1 MAGLS
6 AARRLAALGV
16 DFTVLEAKRRIG
28 GRAHTDRAVLGLP
41 FDLGCHWLHS
51 ADRNPLTRIAA
62 AFGFT
67 AVPNRLIRR
76 IHGGTAGR
84 RMRSATTG
92 RSSSGRS
99 GSAWTRPAT
108 RGGDMPAG
116 ALLDRSHRWSGLYE
130 SWFGMLNG
138 ATPGAVSTLDL
149 ARYGDSGDNRQV
161 REGLGT
167 LVARYGTGI
176 PVRLGAP
183 VRAIR
188 WGGAGVEVEGSAGRL
203 RARAAIVTVSTTAL
217 GWERIRFE
225 PHLPPDLVD
234 AFDGLQLG
242 HALRIAVRFPAGTF
256 EDLRCPHAMFADD
269 SASALAFQVQP
280 FGRPMVTAYAGAG
293 HARELE
299 GGGLEAVRALVVE
312 RLGAMF
318 GSAVTRNAGKAVM
331 SGWAAD
337 PDIGG
342 AYSFARPGGGALR
355 VRLAAPLADRLWF
368 AGEAASRHGF
378 STAHGAWES
387 GRRAADEVAAAMG
400 RSAPVPVAHPRRGGA
415 PGRTYAT
422 LRACSSAAPARAAPS
437 EAAASATPPFP

>member
-28 GRAHTDRAVLGLP
+28 GRAHTDRDALGLP
-41 FDLGCHWLHS
+41 FDLGCHWLHC

-67 AVPNRLIRR
+67 AVPNRLNRR
-76 IHGGTAGR
+76 IHGRNGWATDAQRDDWQEFERAQWNCLDEAGDAGR
-84 RMRSATTG
+84 
-92 RSSSGRS
+92 
-99 GSAWTRPAT
+99 
-108 RGGDMPAG
+108 DMSAG

-149 ARYGDSGDNRQV
+149 ARYRDSGDNRQV

-183 VRAIR
+183 VRTIR
-188 WGGAGVEVEGSAGRL
+188 WGGAGVEVEGPAGRL

-217 GWERIRFE
+217 GRERIRFE
-225 PHLPPDLVD
+225 PHLPPYLVA

-242 HALRIAVRFPAGTF
+242 HALRIAVRFPTGTF
-256 EDLRCPHAMFADD
+256 GDPRRPHDMFADD

-318 GSAVTRNAGKAVM
+318 GSAVTRNTGKAVM

-342 AYSFARPGGGALR
+342 AYSFARPGGGELR
-355 VRLAAPLADRLWF
+355 GRLAAPLADRLWF
-368 AGEAASRHGF
+368 AGEAASRHGY

-422 LRACSSAAPARAAPS
+422 LRA
-437 EAAASATPPFP
+437 